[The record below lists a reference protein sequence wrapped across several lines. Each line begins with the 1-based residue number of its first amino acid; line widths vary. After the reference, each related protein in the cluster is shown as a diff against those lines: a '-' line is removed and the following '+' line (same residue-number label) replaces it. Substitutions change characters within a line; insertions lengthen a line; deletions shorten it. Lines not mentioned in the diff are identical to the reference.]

1 MEKIMTAEGKELE
14 TLISLTSQIGD
25 IVPECFAHEL
35 ESNTNGKGL
44 VQKLVYTLNNK
55 KPCPKYPRMRSA
67 IIQITVS
74 FVESCPRYATIF
86 AAAGMTE
93 ALFKVDR
100 TPSKVEKY
108 RVFLGNTGVVL
119 DSSLPLP
126 VLVARAKGLI
136 DSGTATPTPSAQ
148 QGDHV

>member
-1 MEKIMTAEGKELE
+1 
-14 TLISLTSQIGD
+14 
-25 IVPECFAHEL
+25 
-35 ESNTNGKGL
+35 
-44 VQKLVYTLNNK
+44 
-55 KPCPKYPRMRSA
+55 MRSA